1 MNKRKRI
8 LELKNLIFEWDK
20 LSKDNDNN
28 KHNLS
33 TSERQDWVD
42 ELIELEGNEY

>member
-1 MNKRKRI
+1 MTNKKEI
-8 LELKNLIFEWDK
+8 LISWINAWDY

-42 ELIELEGNEY
+42 QLNNIN